1 MSLYVKLH
9 VRVYPKNVKHAPFD
23 ASGNNCGITDW
34 ANNCGELSWNHDADK
49 WINKSKTFEG
59 WSSCDRDPWCDV
71 SIAVSEKCIATEG
84 QTCQRFGNESTP
96 ATRWCD
102 TKCVKN
108 QCSNHTLPVGRKFAC
123 WYDGERN
130 FQKDPSIYPPIN
142 IYAHNNYH
150 RVEHGRRDLGV
161 RFASPSVKCDFPGK
175 YWSGG
180 MVVIFIISLL
190 GSIPILCCLCF
201 VVFTLLSTCV
211 LECDDHFGCL
221 GGGATYRGPASEMIV
236 VQLPCSEAVNKEK
249 TYKLFALAGD
259 TADEDGLKYCFY
271 MAANEEGAE
280 VLCTFKSHSD
290 AITCLAFSD
299 DSRQIFSVSKN
310 GELKQWN
317 SLGEL
322 KEEKVQE
329 YHVGSTMSE
338 QSLRA
343 AFDIYDERIF

>member
-1 MSLYVKLH
+1 
-9 VRVYPKNVKHAPFD
+9 
-23 ASGNNCGITDW
+23 
-34 ANNCGELSWNHDADK
+34 
-49 WINKSKTFEG
+49 
-59 WSSCDRDPWCDV
+59 
-71 SIAVSEKCIATEG
+71 
-84 QTCQRFGNESTP
+84 
-96 ATRWCD
+96 
-102 TKCVKN
+102 
-108 QCSNHTLPVGRKFAC
+108 
-123 WYDGERN
+123 
-130 FQKDPSIYPPIN
+130 
-142 IYAHNNYH
+142 
-150 RVEHGRRDLGV
+150 
-161 RFASPSVKCDFPGK
+161 
-175 YWSGG
+175 
-180 MVVIFIISLL
+180 MVVIFIGLLL

-201 VVFTLLSTCV
+201 VVFTLLKTCV
-211 LECDDHFGCL
+211 LVFNSPVFRGGGG

-343 AFDIYDERIF
+343 AFDIYDEVEAELIF